1 MTEGKAVHEPAPMG
15 TWSHRQG
22 RKSLQGLKKGSG
34 GFMLHRDKVP
44 VWKKHKA
51 LERDGDGDCT

>member
-1 MTEGKAVHEPAPMG
+1 MTEGKAVYESAPMG
-15 TWSHRQG
+15 TWSHRQR

-44 VWKKHKA
+44 VRKEHKV
-51 LERDGDGDCT
+51 LERDGGGDCT